1 MLSNLHMSLKG
12 HTQMQ
17 LDEGMLRSMV
27 LNSIRSYLVKFK
39 AKYGT
44 DLVIAFDDKQ
54 SWRKESFPYYKIRRK
69 TAREKSELDWP
80 FIMQTFDKFYEELKA
95 NFPYRV
101 IRIAGAEADDIIG
114 TLAREHAQASDDRIL
129 IISEDKDFKALC
141 VDFHNVDMYNPI
153 AGSKRSHKNVDPNF
167 LREMIIRGDSGDD
180 VPNVLSPDDTFAT
193 GKRQRVMTKR
203 RFDELMQSDIS
214 AWPDEAKRNY
224 SRNELMIDLSKVPQ
238 PIRQSILE
246 AYDTEGAKG
255 IGRSLLYG
263 YFVKNRLKTLMENL
277 TDF

>member
-1 MLSNLHMSLKG
+1 MDI
-12 HTQMQ
+12 
-17 LDEGMLRSMV
+17 DESMLRRMV
-27 LNSIRSYLVKFK
+27 LNSIRSYMSKFK

-69 TAREKSELDWP
+69 TARDKSELDWP
-80 FIMQTFDKFYEELKA
+80 FIMQTFDKFYEEFKA

-101 IRIAGAEADDIIG
+101 IRIQGAEADDIIG
-114 TLAREHAQASDDRIL
+114 VLTREHAQASDDKIL

-153 AGSKRSHKNVDPNF
+153 AGTKRSHKNVDPTF
-167 LREMIIRGDSGDD
+167 LRELIIRGDAGDD

-193 GKRQRVMTKR
+193 GKRQKVMTKK
-203 RFDELMQSDIS
+203 RFDELMNTDVAS
-214 AWPDEAKRNY
+214 WPDEAKRNY

-238 PIRQSILE
+238 NIVTPILE

-255 IGRSLLYG
+255 VGRSLLYG
-263 YFVKNRLKTLMENL
+263 YFVKHRLKEIITDI

>member
-1 MLSNLHMSLKG
+1 MSLKG
-12 HTQMQ
+12 HTNLE
-17 LDEGMLRSMV
+17 LDESMLRHMV
-27 LNSIRSYLVKFK
+27 LNSIRSYVSKFK
-39 AKYGT
+39 TKYGT

-54 SWRKESFPYYKIRRK
+54 SWRKDAFPYYKIRRK
-69 TAREKSELDWP
+69 VARDKSELDWP
-80 FIMQTFDKFYEELKA
+80 FIMQTFDKFYEELKG

-101 IRIAGAEADDIIG
+101 IRIEGAEADDIIG
-114 TLAREHAQASDDRIL
+114 TLARTHAQASDDKIL

-153 AGSKRSHKNVDPNF
+153 AGTKRSYKDIDVTF
-167 LREMIIRGDSGDD
+167 LREMIIRGDAGDD

-193 GKRQRVMTKR
+193 GKRQRVMTKK
-203 RFDELMQSDIS
+203 RFDELMNSDIS
-214 AWPDEAKRNY
+214 SWPDEAKRNY

-238 PIRQSILE
+238 NVVTAIHE
-246 AYDTEGAKG
+246 AYESEGAKG

-263 YFVKNRLKTLMENL
+263 YFVKHRLKQLMENL

>member
-1 MLSNLHMSLKG
+1 MSLKG
-12 HTQMQ
+12 HTQMPI
-17 LDEGMLRSMV
+17 DESMLRHMV
-27 LNSIRSYLVKFK
+27 LNSIRSYLSKFK
-39 AKYGT
+39 SKYGN

-69 TAREKSELDWP
+69 TARDKSELDWP

-114 TLAREHAQASDDRIL
+114 TLARHYGALGDEKVL
-129 IISEDKDFKALC
+129 VVSEDKDFKALC

-153 AGSKRSHKNVDPNF
+153 AGTKRSYKDIDATF
-167 LREMIIRGDSGDD
+167 LREMIIRGDAGDD

-193 GKRQRVMTKR
+193 GKRQRVMTKK
-203 RFDELMQSDIS
+203 RFDELMNADVST
-214 AWPDEAKRNY
+214 WPDEAKRNY

-263 YFVKNRLKTLMENL
+263 YFVQHRLKLLMENL